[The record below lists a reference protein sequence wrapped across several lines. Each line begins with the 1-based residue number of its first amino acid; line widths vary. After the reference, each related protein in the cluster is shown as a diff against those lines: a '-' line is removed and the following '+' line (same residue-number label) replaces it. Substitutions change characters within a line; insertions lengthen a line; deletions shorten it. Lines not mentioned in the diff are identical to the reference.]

1 MTIPQIFSLLEPLDV
16 LRLARTTKALR
27 NVLMSRTAMSIWK
40 QALSNDEL
48 PKCPDDLTEPQY
60 ANLAFSEHCHV
71 IVSLLCLCHG
81 HKDTNSGSVLSL
93 PRHTHCF
100 MGFSC

>member
-27 NVLMSRTAMSIWK
+27 NVLMSRT
-40 QALSNDEL
+40 
-48 PKCPDDLTEPQY
+48 DLTEPQY